1 MSEPPEKPTSGNDRD
16 YYKVLSDVMEDQ
28 KERETRRESAS
39 AVQRA
44 NRSNSNTLAT
54 IAMVCGALS
63 VYVWTNPPEFIQPAP
78 FEPQGA
84 IVDDAALRFAVQL
97 GAGAVN
103 RFVEENGRLPETLEE
118 ANPPSLV
125 DGSISYTRLGADLYE
140 ILAFDQST
148 SDTLRYTSDLNLQA
162 WVGTM
167 RQDILATGNEGGGQ

>member
-1 MSEPPEKPTSGNDRD
+1 LTDSPDNQSSGKDRD

-28 KERETRRESAS
+28 KERESRRQSAS

-78 FEPQGA
+78 FEPQTA
-84 IVDDAALRFAVQL
+84 IVDDAALRFAIQL
-97 GAGAVN
+97 GAGAVD
-103 RFVEENGRLPETLEE
+103 RFRAENGRLPETLGE

-125 DGSISYTRLGADLYE
+125 DGSLSYVRLGVDLYE
-140 ILAFDQST
+140 LRAFDSGDG
-148 SDTLRYTSDLNLQA
+148 DTLTYRSNLDLDA
-162 WVGTM
+162 FVGSM
-167 RQDILATGNEGGGQ
+167 RRDILATGGDGGGG